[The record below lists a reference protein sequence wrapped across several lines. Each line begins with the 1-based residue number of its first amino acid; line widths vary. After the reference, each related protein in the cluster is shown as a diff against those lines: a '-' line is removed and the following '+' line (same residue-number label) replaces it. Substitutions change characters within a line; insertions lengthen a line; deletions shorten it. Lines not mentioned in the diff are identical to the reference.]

1 MSNGADTPVTRETID
16 SDLMVM
22 VGGGF
27 TPASLGPDAYNEILE
42 RARANANAYLDAFE
56 ERFLGPRFDAK
67 EQSNLQLPHV
77 LELLSDAAPERAR
90 DLAERLLRQ
99 YDAVL
104 VVHDSADQQA
114 LSTVLPDHAMSLLYR
129 LDDRR
134 RELQR
139 LLG

>member
-1 MSNGADTPVTRETID
+1 MSNVTPETID
-16 SDLMVM
+16 DDLSVM

-27 TPASLGPDAYNEILE
+27 TPASLGPDAYDEMLA
-42 RARANANAYLDAFE
+42 RARAHADAYLDAFE
-56 ERFLGPRFDAK
+56 ARFLGPGFDAK
-67 EQSNLQLPHV
+67 QQSNLQLPLV
-77 LELLSDAAPERAR
+77 LQLLSDAAPERTR

-104 VVHDSADQQA
+104 VVHDAADAQA
-114 LSTVLPDHAMSLLYR
+114 LANVLPDDAMSLLYR